1 MKIDELLYKNWE
13 EYKFSIKQKLED
25 LIEADLVASK
35 DKEDEIFEILQTKSL
50 KLRKEL
56 RSIESVH

>member
-13 EYKFSIKQKLED
+13 EYKFSIKQKLAD